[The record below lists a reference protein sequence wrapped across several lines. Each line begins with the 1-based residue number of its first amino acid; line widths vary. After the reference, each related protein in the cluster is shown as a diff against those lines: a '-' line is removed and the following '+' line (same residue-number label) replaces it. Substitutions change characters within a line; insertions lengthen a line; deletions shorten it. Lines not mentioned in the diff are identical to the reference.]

1 MQDKTRSVLQLDLNN
16 EIHRKILNVVAKGI
30 IKLAE
35 PTFYKASTARDEDSA
50 KNALA
55 EGLNQLAQ
63 MKQITTDSLGE
74 KVKGEVISA
83 VRAILVNREPGTF
96 IFSASDLDDVARASD
111 LITQAMQCLK
121 TNSNHSDLNWNYI
134 SHDIIQLQQAP
145 QPRTNPPIIPSRKGF
160 FDITPKTADRIG
172 MLGIGFIVSELAAA
186 ITVFYTSALSPSTRE
201 QAALWISNPT
211 IQGVIMAVN
220 IIAFIAAAF
229 YKAIEPSDRGI
240 SCP

>member
-30 IKLAE
+30 IKLGE
-35 PTFYKASTARDEDSA
+35 PTFYEASTARDRNSA
-50 KNALA
+50 KNAL
-55 EGLNQLAQ
+55 ENGLKQLGQ
-63 MKQITTDSLGE
+63 TDQITTDSLGE
-74 KVKGEVISA
+74 KKGEVVAA
-83 VRAILVNREPGTF
+83 VCAVSKCLEPGT
-96 IFSASDLDDVARASD
+96 IITSPTYLNDVRETNP
-111 LITQAMQCLK
+111 LTTRAMQLLK
-121 TNSNHSDLNWNYI
+121 NNPDHPHLDWD
-134 SHDIIQLQQAP
+134 DILQPDSPQENL

-229 YKAIEPSDRGI
+229 YKAIPEPSKCIETGL
-240 SCP
+240 